1 MIMPII
7 TNRNGYGTQ
16 RSCTGTETTGS
27 QSEGAYKMKKTR
39 WGLLGAGILLE
50 RWMKGFA
57 QVKDAEIA
65 AIASRTPETARRM
78 ADRFGIRDALSYDEI
93 LKRDDIDVMYIP
105 VPHTAHKEL
114 AVRAMEAGFP
124 VLVEKPAAVC
134 AQDWDTMTACAKKNK
149 VFLME
154 AVWTR
159 CFPVMQQVLD
169 EIRQGTIGDVRH
181 VQASFAFRVDDSYQ
195 VRLTDPAR
203 AGGALLDVG
212 IYGLHFA
219 KFVYGK
225 MPEKILSLASM
236 NTDHL
241 HLQVDEQNVIIG
253 QYDNGALFTAA
264 SAIRTDMSD
273 TAWIYGTKGYIR
285 IPVFWKPECAEI
297 VCDGGTRRIESPVPQ
312 KVSGITDEGY
322 QYEIRHVQDCLN
334 RGLAQSPLVTHEM
347 TRDVLEMCD
356 EIRRQWGLV
365 YPFEQ

>member
-1 MIMPII
+1 MDKI
-7 TNRNGYGTQ
+7 
-16 RSCTGTETTGS
+16 
-27 QSEGAYKMKKTR
+27 R
-39 WGLLGAGILLE
+39 WGLLGAGNLLE
-50 RWMKGFA
+50 RWMKGFR
-57 QVKDAEIA
+57 QVEEAEIA
-65 AIASRTPETARRM
+65 AIASRTPETAQRM
-78 ADRFGIRDALSYDEI
+78 ADRFGIGDALSYEEI
-93 LKRDDIDVMYIP
+93 LKRDDIDIMYIP
-105 VPHTAHKEL
+105 VPHPAHKEL
-114 AVRAMEAGFP
+114 AIRAMEAGFP
-124 VLVEKPAAVC
+124 VLVEKPAAVSAAEWAEMERC
-134 AQDWDTMTACAKKNK
+134 AREHG

-195 VRLTDPAR
+195 GRLTDPAR

-297 VCDGGTRRIESPVPQ
+297 VCDGGTRRIESPTSLRMALRS
-312 KVSGITDEGY
+312 SG
-322 QYEIRHVQDCLN
+322 
-334 RGLAQSPLVTHEM
+334 
-347 TRDVLEMCD
+347 
-356 EIRRQWGLV
+356 
-365 YPFEQ
+365 